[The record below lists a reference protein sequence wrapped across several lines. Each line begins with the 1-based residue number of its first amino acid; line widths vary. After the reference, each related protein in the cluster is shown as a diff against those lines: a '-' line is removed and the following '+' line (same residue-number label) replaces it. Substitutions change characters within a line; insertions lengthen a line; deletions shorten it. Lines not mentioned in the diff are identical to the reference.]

1 MLKTYNLDSAGSPA
15 FPAQFR
21 VLKAAVLNRTD
32 LQANNN
38 KFYVLEIHEAQHT
51 YRLFTNYG
59 RVGTTGTR
67 EGRYAD
73 NLPDVLT
80 EFERLYREKTSKS
93 KGYVPVDIKQATVGS
108 TPSRS
113 SASRSVPSQSG
124 GSTGSDCFPSSPSA
138 LNPFPNA
145 PAFDAPGSFA
155 TPAAAPAWANLPGL
169 MPAPLAST
177 LHPELARFVSRIYDA
192 TKAELVRRIETPLG
206 SLTNAQIERGQDKL
220 REIRFAIARRR
231 QERLVALTSEY
242 FSLVPHRLGMR
253 ITPADIVIDTI
264 QRADE
269 EEDVLQLMRDVF
281 GVQDSLEAD
290 VDRQFRALHA
300 RLDVLDKT
308 SAEYARVERRVTA
321 SKSVWHNSGLRVRR
335 IFAARLPDE
344 RARFHAQGEPLDN
357 VQELFHG
364 TPTPNLVGILS
375 RGLLI
380 APRNAPCTGAM
391 FGKGIYFADQ
401 SSKSAGYCRL
411 SNNARG
417 CPESGYMFLADVALG
432 RVKRERL
439 ACYREHAPIGY
450 DSVQGCKGM
459 YLAHN
464 EFIVYEPSQCTLRYI
479 VEIENC

>member
-1 MLKTYNLDSAGSPA
+1 MLKTYNLDSANSPA

-108 TPSRS
+108 TPIRQ
-113 SASRSVPSQSG
+113 SVARFVPPQSG
-124 GSTGSDCFPSSPSA
+124 SAAGSNASSSGPSS
-138 LNPFPNA
+138 LNPFPIA
-145 PAFDAPGSFA
+145 PAFNAPGSHA
-155 TPAAAPAWANLPGL
+155 MPAAPAWANMPGL
-169 MPAPLAST
+169 IPAPPASS
-177 LHPELARFVSRIYDA
+177 LHPALAGFVSRIYDA

-231 QERLVALTSEY
+231 RERLTALTGEY
-242 FSLVPHRLGMR
+242 FSLVPHRLGTR
-253 ITPADIVIDTI
+253 IDAADVVIDTI

-321 SKSVWHNSGLRVRR
+321 SNSVWHGSGLGVRN
-335 IFAARLPDE
+335 IFAAHLPDE
-344 RARFHAQGEPLDN
+344 RARFHAQGEPLGN

-364 TPTPNLVGILS
+364 TSTSNLVGILS
-375 RGLLI
+375 RGLLM

-401 SSKSAGYCRL
+401 SRKSAGYCRL
-411 SNNARG
+411 THDARG

-432 RVKRERL
+432 RLKRERL

-464 EFIVYEPSQCTLRYI
+464 EYIVYEPSQCTLRYI
-479 VEIENC
+479 VEIENM

>member
-1 MLKTYNLDSAGSPA
+1 MLKTYNLDSPASPP

-21 VLKAAVLNRTD
+21 VLNRAVLNRAD

-38 KFYVLEIHEAQHT
+38 KFYVLEIHEAQNK

-59 RVGTTGTR
+59 RVGTPGAR

-73 NLPDVLT
+73 NLPDVLG

-93 KGYVPVDIKQATVGS
+93 KGYVPIDIKQCGVGS
-108 TPSRS
+108 A
-113 SASRSVPSQSG
+113 ASRQAAPNSVSQMASG
-124 GSTGSDCFPSSPSA
+124 SSA
-138 LNPFPNA
+138 LNMAPNLIPNSAAPLLSGLAGMTANA
-145 PAFDAPGSFA
+145 PAWGR
-155 TPAAAPAWANLPGL
+155 LPGL
-169 MPAPLAST
+169 MPAPPTST
-177 LHPELARFVSRIYDA
+177 LRPELARFVTRIYDTA
-192 TKAELVRRIETPLG
+192 KSELVRRIETPLG

-220 REIRFAIARRR
+220 REIRFAIARNRR
-231 QERLVALTSEY
+231 DRLVSLTGDY
-242 FSLVPHRLGMR
+242 FSLVPHRLGTR
-253 ITPADIVIDTI
+253 IDVAQVLIDTI
-264 QRADE
+264 QKADE

-281 GVQDSLEAD
+281 SVQDSLEAD
-290 VDRQFRALHA
+290 IDRRYRALGA
-300 RLDVLDKT
+300 RLDVLDRT
-308 SAEYARVERRVTA
+308 SQEYARVQQRVTA
-321 SKSVWHNSGLRVRR
+321 SNSAWHGDRLRVRQV
-335 IFAARLPDE
+335 FTACLPDE
-344 RARFHAQGEPLDN
+344 RARFHQQGEPLGS

-364 TPTPNLVGILS
+364 TQTANLVGILS

-380 APRNAPCTGAM
+380 APRNAPSTGAM

-401 SSKSAGYCRL
+401 SRKSAGYCRL
-411 SNNARG
+411 TDPRG

-479 VEIENC
+479 VEIENE